1 LKNKYFITGLIAVT
15 FMSAASIILAES
27 NSEEY
32 DNQHPNPE
40 SSDIDEN
47 IPFGKLIIPD
57 DVQERFAALDT
68 LPPPLLLNTDEYF
81 DWRVLGGVTP
91 AKNQLPCGSCWAFA
105 TTGAFESALL
115 INDGVEWDLSEQ
127 QVISCNEQGYN
138 CDGGWMD
145 GGWNLFMGYGAIEES
160 DMPYQADD
168 NVPCTQS
175 NYAPVAFLQSF
186 EDIPNNINAIK
197 NALMNGP
204 VTTTYLH
211 SSEFQYDCYWQDP
224 PDYLNH
230 VVVIVGWD
238 DNMCDGHGAWIV
250 KNSLGPRHGDN
261 GFDYIPYYSCGI
273 GSYSQLPIYYAGIPE
288 LFYTPSSISID
299 IPLNGTLTRYVDIFN
314 LGDGDL
320 YYLLRAAQNIEQDS
334 FGYYWFHSDSSVGP
348 TYEWVDISG
357 SGQLIDFGD
366 DINNGNS
373 GPLDLGFNFEFY
385 GNLFNSI
392 NVCTNGWA
400 SFTDSIS
407 VLPQVF
413 TLPNPAAP
421 NNMLAPLLYPLNFE
435 FGGEA
440 YFYTN
445 FSDSAVITWQ
455 NVYSVIYGG
464 PFTFQ
469 IILVAPDYIKFQ
481 YGDIGDD
488 PFYLWFVGIENEDGT
503 IGSEVNKYSPYVR
516 DDVAVEFNWA
526 PLPEPLDWISIDSSI
541 GTILP
546 YEYNLVEVSFTAE
559 NLDLGSHN
567 AILLLA
573 CNDPYN
579 RTNIIPV
586 TMNVVEPTKVSEYTE
601 TSPQY
606 ISLSQNYPNP
616 FNAQT
621 TIQYSLSNQSEVAID
636 IFDILGRK
644 IETLEGGIKPAG
656 NHQAIWD
663 ASGQSSGIYYYR
675 IKAGDKTETKRMTL
689 LK

>member
-1 LKNKYFITGLIAVT
+1 MKNKYHITGFMAAII
-15 FMSAASIILAES
+15 MSAAPIILAERD
-27 NSEEY
+27 SEEY
-32 DNQHPNPE
+32 NNQQSRAE
-40 SSDIDEN
+40 SRDLEEN
-47 IPFGKLIIPD
+47 IQFNKLIIPE
-57 DVQERFAALDT
+57 DVQKRFAALDK
-68 LPPPLLLNTDEYF
+68 LPPPMLLNTLEYF
-81 DWRVLGGVTP
+81 DWRALGGVTP
-91 AKNQLPCGSCWAFA
+91 AKNQGQCGSCWAFA
-105 TTGAFESALL
+105 ATGAFESAVL
-115 INDGVEWDLSEQ
+115 IADGILWDLSEQ
-127 QVISCNEQGYN
+127 QVLSCNTEGYS

-175 NYAPVAFLQSF
+175 NYAPVAFLQDF

-211 SSEFQYDCYWQDP
+211 SPDFQYDCYWQDP

-250 KNSLGPRHGDN
+250 KNSLGPYHGDN

-288 LFYTPSSISID
+288 LYYIPDSISFD
-299 IPLNGTLTRYVDIFN
+299 IPLNETLTQYVDIFN

-320 YYLLRAAQNIEQDS
+320 YYLLRAAQHSEQDS

-348 TYEWVDISG
+348 SYEWVDISNT
-357 SGQLIDFGD
+357 GQPINFGNN
-366 DINNGNS
+366 INDGNS
-373 GPLDLGFNFEFY
+373 GPLNLGFNFEFY
-385 GNLFNSI
+385 GNQFNSI

-407 VLPQVF
+407 TRPQVF

-421 NNMLAPLLYPLNFE
+421 NNILAPLFYPLNFE

-445 FSDSAVITWQ
+445 YSDSAVITWQ
-455 NVYSVIYGG
+455 NVFNIIQAG

-469 IILVAPDYIKFQ
+469 IMLVAPDYIKFQ
-481 YGDIGDD
+481 YGDIGEDS
-488 PFYLWFVGIENEDGT
+488 FYRWFVGIENDDGT
-503 IGSEVNKYSPYVR
+503 IGSEVHKYSPYIR
-516 DDVAVEFNWA
+516 DYVAVEFNWA

-541 GTILP
+541 GTIPP
-546 YEYNLVEVSFTAE
+546 YGNNFVEVSFNAE
-559 NLDLGSHN
+559 NLDLGGHN

-586 TMNVVEPTKVSEYTE
+586 TMNVVEPTKVSENTE
-601 TSPQY
+601 KLPQY
-606 ISLSQNYPNP
+606 ISLNQCYPNP
-616 FNAQT
+616 FNAKT
-621 TIQYSLSNQSEVAID
+621 TIKFNLEIASEVKVEIYN
-636 IFDILGRK
+636 ILGRRV
-644 IETLEGGIKPAG
+644 ETLFDGNKPAG
-656 NHQAIWD
+656 NHQIIWN
-663 ASGQSSGIYYYR
+663 AENQPSGIYFSR
-675 IKAGDKTETKRMTL
+675 IKAGDFTETKKMVL
-689 LK
+689 LR